1 MIYITCTLFIVS
13 LISACTFLVL
23 LVYAMNLYVGK
34 TRIKYVVDWHEDD
47 IKELRRFYL
56 WAFIIAVIAT
66 IITGLATGFLS

>member
-34 TRIKYVVDWHEDD
+34 TRKKFVVNWHEYS

-56 WAFIIAVIAT
+56 RAFIIAVIT
-66 IITGLATGFLS
+66 TVITGLATGFLS